1 MATQA
6 TTLTRP
12 LAPASAGVM
21 LPAFTLWWREIVRFY
36 RQPTRVVGV
45 LASPLVFWLVIGSGF
60 GTSFRSGGGP
70 GQQHY
75 LDYFYPGALIMI
87 VLFTSIFTMMS
98 VIEDRK
104 EGFLLSV
111 LVAPV
116 PRTAIVLGKVLGGT
130 TLSAVQGLIFL
141 IFAPFAGV
149 HLELAQVLLAAVV
162 VFLVS
167 FALTALGF
175 AIAWPMDSSQA
186 FHGIVNLFLI
196 PLWLLSGALFPI
208 QNASKWIKVIM
219 RLNPLTYGVEALR
232 GLLYPGAE
240 TTFPLPSAM
249 ATLRSV
255 FAGNVWTRITDG
267 KPPHH
272 EARRLIVGN
281 SIAEQY
287 AFFPALNATLNGTS
301 AALLLTGR
309 SPDCSRAHCRTPRL
323 HDCCGSCVGSVS
335 GVLSILPLQSRKHSI
350 PGRGMGT
357 SRLFHDS
364 DFPCHTGDR
373 HRAAGDHHFD
383 SRAEGAVSA
392 ASGDRALD
400 VAFVDVCFRHG
411 CDCLF
416 HALPMVPAQLVASDG
431 DSSR

>member
-6 TTLTRP
+6 TTLARP
-12 LAPASAGVM
+12 IGRSASAGVT

-116 PRTAIVLGKVLGGT
+116 PRSAIVLGKVMGGT
-130 TLSAVQGLIFL
+130 TLSAIQGMIFL

-149 HLELAQVLLAAVV
+149 HLQILSVLLVAVV

-167 FALTALGF
+167 FSLTALGF

-196 PLWLLSGALFPI
+196 PLWLVSGALFPLAG
-208 QNASKWIKVIM
+208 ASGWIRIFM

-232 GLLYPGAE
+232 SLLYPGAE
-240 TTFPLPSAM
+240 TSFPLPTA
-249 ATLRSV
+249 
-255 FAGNVWTRITDG
+255 
-267 KPPHH
+267 
-272 EARRLIVGN
+272 
-281 SIAEQY
+281 IAVL
-287 AFFPALNATLNGTS
+287 ALFSLLMFGL
-301 AALLLTGR
+301 ALLMANRR
-309 SPDCSRAHCRTPRL
+309 STRP
-323 HDCCGSCVGSVS
+323 
-335 GVLSILPLQSRKHSI
+335 
-350 PGRGMGT
+350 
-357 SRLFHDS
+357 
-364 DFPCHTGDR
+364 
-373 HRAAGDHHFD
+373 AA
-383 SRAEGAVSA
+383 
-392 ASGDRALD
+392 
-400 VAFVDVCFRHG
+400 
-411 CDCLF
+411 
-416 HALPMVPAQLVASDG
+416 
-431 DSSR
+431 

>member
-6 TTLTRP
+6 TALVRP
-12 LAPASAGVM
+12 VASSSAGVM

-36 RQPTRVVGV
+36 RQKSRVVGV

-60 GTSFRSGGGP
+60 GTSFRSGDGP
-70 GQQHY
+70 GQQRY

-98 VIEDRK
+98 LIEDRK

-130 TLSAVQGLIFL
+130 TLSAIQGLIFL

-149 HLELAQVLLAAVV
+149 HLDPLRLLLVVVV

-196 PLWLLSGALFPI
+196 PLWLLSGAMFPLAR
-208 QNASKWIKVIM
+208 ASGWIRVIM

-232 GLLYPGAE
+232 ALLYPGAE
-240 TTFPLPSAM
+240 TSFPLSSAM
-249 ATLRSV
+249 ATLLLFSLVMFGLAFLMANRRTRS
-255 FAGNVWTRITDG
+255 
-267 KPPHH
+267 
-272 EARRLIVGN
+272 
-281 SIAEQY
+281 S
-287 AFFPALNATLNGTS
+287 
-301 AALLLTGR
+301 LT
-309 SPDCSRAHCRTPRL
+309 
-323 HDCCGSCVGSVS
+323 
-335 GVLSILPLQSRKHSI
+335 
-350 PGRGMGT
+350 
-357 SRLFHDS
+357 
-364 DFPCHTGDR
+364 
-373 HRAAGDHHFD
+373 
-383 SRAEGAVSA
+383 
-392 ASGDRALD
+392 
-400 VAFVDVCFRHG
+400 
-411 CDCLF
+411 
-416 HALPMVPAQLVASDG
+416 
-431 DSSR
+431 